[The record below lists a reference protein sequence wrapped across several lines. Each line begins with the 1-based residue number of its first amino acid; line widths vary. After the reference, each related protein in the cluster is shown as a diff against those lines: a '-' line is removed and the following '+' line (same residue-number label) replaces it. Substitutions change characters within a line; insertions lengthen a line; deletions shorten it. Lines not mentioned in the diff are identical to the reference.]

1 MRSPFMRASEI
12 SCRYHS
18 DNLDVFADC
27 QKGRGCA
34 PKGKKKGFLRVLAF
48 WILLDVS
55 RVDGDTNTSK
65 RE

>member
-27 QKGRGCA
+27 HKGRGCA
-34 PKGKKKGFLRVLAF
+34 LEGKKGVPKSTN
-48 WILLDVS
+48 LLD
-55 RVDGDTNTSK
+55 TFK
-65 RE
+65 CFCC